1 MRSNFL
7 FIGGQHHG
15 SVLPVWSDSVAAAAV
30 SVEAEL
36 RAGPGKRIYAGY
48 FPWHMSL
55 RGGGLRQLAVHSSVR
70 HGGRFWEEVADA
82 FSIALDN
89 CQRVLESVRDRH
101 RPVPRSTRPWTMSP
115 ACRASG
121 GIAVPTPTPW
131 GNTEQA

>member
-15 SVLPVWSDSVAAAAV
+15 CVLPVWSDSVAAAAL
-30 SVEAEL
+30 SVEAAL

-55 RGGGLRQLAVHSSVR
+55 RGGGLRQLAVHSSIR
-70 HGGRFWEEVADA
+70 HGGRFWQEVADA

-89 CQRVLESVRDRH
+89 CQRVLQSVRDRR
-101 RPVPRSTRPWTMSP
+101 RPMPLNETLDDDPGV
-115 ACRASG
+115 SG
-121 GIAVPTPTPW
+121 KRRHAEADVDALG
-131 GNTEQA
+131 QH

>member
-82 FSIALDN
+82 LSIALDD

-101 RPVPRSTRPWTMSP
+101 RPVPLNETLDDEP
-115 ACRASG
+115 G
-121 GIAVPTPTPW
+121 VP
-131 GNTEQA
+131 GKRRHCSADADALGQH

>member
-82 FSIALDN
+82 LSIALDN
-89 CQRVLESVRDRH
+89 CQRVL
-101 RPVPRSTRPWTMSP
+101 RSKNFP
-115 ACRASG
+115 A
-121 GIAVPTPTPW
+121 
-131 GNTEQA
+131 